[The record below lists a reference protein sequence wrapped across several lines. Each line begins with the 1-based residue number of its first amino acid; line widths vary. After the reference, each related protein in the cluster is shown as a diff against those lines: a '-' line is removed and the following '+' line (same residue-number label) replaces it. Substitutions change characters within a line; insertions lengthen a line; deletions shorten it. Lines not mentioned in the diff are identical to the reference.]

1 MIKGIETIDINSACK
16 LNNIIE
22 INCKNNPFLITFL
35 DDELGLE
42 DAKKLYDAYEEQ
54 LLPEATEVGIH
65 ITTNRLMIYLFKE
78 RKVVYEDNKDEEIP
92 FEQIDPINRII
103 RIKDKDEYA
112 SGYITEC
119 YLKQAA
125 DVLLKAKGVAQNL
138 YNIKQAFYNCKIKA
152 VDGVVYITEP
162 LVFVFLNLIR
172 NNVKKF
178 VIKINSSTY
187 DKDAMKT
194 FFSVYRNLRL
204 ICKDDIFASISPG
217 VINIKK
223 NDINKTSKFLHKR
236 CELI

>member
-1 MIKGIETIDINSACK
+1 MSKGIETLKINPICK
-16 LNNIIE
+16 LNEIIE

-54 LLPEATEVGIH
+54 LLPKATEVGIH

-78 RKVVYEDNKDEEIP
+78 GKVVYEDNQNEEIP

-103 RIKDKDEYA
+103 RVKDNREHV
-112 SGYITEC
+112 TEF
-119 YLKQAA
+119 YLKKAA
-125 DVLLKAKGVAQNL
+125 EALLRASGVAQNL
-138 YNIKQAFYNCKIKA
+138 FNIKKSFYNCKIK
-152 VDGVVYITEP
+152 VIDGVVYVNEP
-162 LVFVFLNLIR
+162 IVFVFLNLIR
-172 NNVKKF
+172 SKVKKI

-194 FFSVYRNLRL
+194 FFSVYRNLKL
-204 ICKDDIFASISPG
+204 ICKDEMLASITTG
-217 VINIKK
+217 AINVKK
-223 NDINKTSKFLHKR
+223 NDIYKTSKFIQKR

>member
-1 MIKGIETIDINSACK
+1 MSRDIETLKINPVCK
-16 LNNIIE
+16 LNEIIE

-54 LLPEATEVGIH
+54 LLPKATEVGIH

-78 RKVVYEDNKDEEIP
+78 GKVVYEDNHDEEIP

-112 SGYITEC
+112 SGYVTEC

-125 DVLLKAKGVAQNL
+125 DVLLKANGVAQHL
-138 YNIKQAFYNCKIKA
+138 CTIKQSFYNCKIK
-152 VDGVVYITEP
+152 VIDGVVYINEP
-162 LVFVFLNLIR
+162 IVYVFLNLIR
-172 NNVKKF
+172 NKVKKF
-178 VIKINSSTY
+178 AIKINSSAY
-187 DKDAMKT
+187 DKDAMKV
-194 FFSVYRNLRL
+194 FFSVYRNLKL
-204 ICKDDIFASISPG
+204 ICKDDILAAITPG
-217 VINIKK
+217 AINVKK
-223 NDINKTSKFLHKR
+223 NDNYKTSKFLHKR

>member
-1 MIKGIETIDINSACK
+1 MSKGIETIDINSACK
-16 LNNIIE
+16 LNDIIE

-54 LLPEATEVGIH
+54 LLPKATEVGIH
-65 ITTNRLMIYLFKE
+65 ITTNKLMIYLFKE
-78 RKVVYEDNKDEEIP
+78 RKVVYEDNQDEEIP

-112 SGYITEC
+112 SGYVTEC

-125 DVLLKAKGVAQNL
+125 DALLKAKGVAQNL
-138 YNIKQAFYNCKIKA
+138 YNIKQAFYNCKIK
-152 VDGVVYITEP
+152 VIDGVVYLTEP
-162 LVFVFLNLIR
+162 IVFVFLNLIR

-187 DKDAMKT
+187 DKDAMKV
-194 FFSVYRNLRL
+194 FFSVYRNLKL
-204 ICKDDIFASISPG
+204 ICKDDMLASITPS
-217 VINIKK
+217 VINVKK
-223 NDINKTSKFLHKR
+223 NDMYKTSKFLHKR

>member
-1 MIKGIETIDINSACK
+1 MTKGIETLEINPVCK
-16 LNNIIE
+16 LNEIIE

-42 DAKKLYDAYEEQ
+42 DAKKLYDAYEEK
-54 LLPEATEVGIH
+54 LLPKATEVGIH

-78 RKVVYEDNKDEEIP
+78 GKVVYEDNHEEEIL

-112 SGYITEC
+112 SGYVTEC

-125 DVLLKAKGVAQNL
+125 DVLLKANGVAQHL
-138 YNIKQAFYNCKIKA
+138 CTIKQSFYNCKIK
-152 VDGVVYITEP
+152 VIDGVVYINEP
-162 LVFVFLNLIR
+162 IVYVFLNLIR
-172 NNVKKF
+172 NKVKKF

-194 FFSVYRNLRL
+194 FFSVYRNLKL
-204 ICKDDIFASISPG
+204 ICKDEMLASITTG
-217 VINIKK
+217 AINVKK
-223 NDINKTSKFLHKR
+223 NDIYKTSKFLQKR